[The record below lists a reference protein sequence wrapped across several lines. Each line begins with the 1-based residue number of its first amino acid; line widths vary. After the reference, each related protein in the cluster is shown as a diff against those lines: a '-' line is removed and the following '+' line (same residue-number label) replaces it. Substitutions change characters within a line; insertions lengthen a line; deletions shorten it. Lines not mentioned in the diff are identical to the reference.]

1 MDKDKFIDLVKRMRE
16 AQREFFKTRSKQ
28 MLIRSKNLE
37 SVVDDMIKEHD
48 AWQKLHPKQHDLFEK
63 Q

>member
-37 SVVDDMIKEHD
+37 SVVDVMIKEHD
-48 AWQKLHPKQHDLFEK
+48 EWQKLHPKQHDLFEK